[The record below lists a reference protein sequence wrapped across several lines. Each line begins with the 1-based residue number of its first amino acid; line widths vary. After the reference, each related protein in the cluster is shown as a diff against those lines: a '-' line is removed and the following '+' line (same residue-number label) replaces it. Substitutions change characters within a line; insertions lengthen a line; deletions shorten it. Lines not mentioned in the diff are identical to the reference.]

1 MTAVTIHQKGAIP
14 VVPTT
19 LLDRAISLVSPEAG
33 LRRMH
38 ARAQLALAGQY
49 LGARRDRRPTQEWIP
64 REGSPN
70 DDLLGDLPM
79 LRARSTDLE
88 RNEPLATGAV
98 AGQLTAVIGPG
109 LQLNP
114 RIDRALLG
122 LSDEEADA
130 WELQAS
136 RLWSAHAN
144 TYSWDAAG
152 KASFA
157 EQTDQV
163 LWGALVKG
171 DILAVRRYQPRA
183 GRLFGL
189 AVQLIEADRISSP
202 NGRDTDRIIAGV
214 EFNPNTGETIAY
226 HVASEYPGNRL
237 RRAPVTW
244 ARIPRFDERGEPLA
258 LLMGDHL
265 RPDSLRSAPWLAAV
279 IEPLKQLGTYTH
291 AELTAAVISA
301 FFTVFVKSPLDT
313 SGEGGAEGPWSASAL
328 QPSTAG
334 NPPSSSSDLKLGA
347 GMIADLAPGEEI
359 QIANPGRPN
368 AQFDPFWM
376 SMVQQIAVGLGMPAE
391 IILQRFNASYSAS
404 RAAMVQAW
412 RVYGKRRARL
422 AAWWCH
428 PSYQWLL
435 TEAVARGYLNAPGF
449 FADPLRRAA
458 WCGADWTGPTMP
470 QLDPVKEANGAI
482 LRMGAT
488 LTTREQETAS
498 LTGGNWE
505 RQFAQVKKERRM
517 LEEAGIAVPSAAP
530 ADDEQEEAA

>member
-1 MTAVTIHQKGAIP
+1 MSVTITSLLPHVTP
-14 VVPTT
+14 T

-33 LRRMH
+33 LRRLQ
-38 ARAQLALAGQY
+38 ARTQLAVAGQY
-49 LGARRDRRPTQEWIP
+49 LGARRDRRATQEWTP

-79 LRARSTDLE
+79 LRARSADLE
-88 RNEPLATGAV
+88 RNEPLAKGAIG
-98 AGQLTAVIGPG
+98 GQLTAVVGPG

-114 RIDRALLG
+114 RIDRTLLG
-122 LSDEEADA
+122 LSDDAADA

-136 RLWSAHAN
+136 RLWAAHA
-144 TYSWDAAG
+144 TTTAWDFAG

-171 DILAVRRYQPRA
+171 DILAVRRYVPRP

-189 AVQLIEADRISSP
+189 AVQLIEAERICSP

-214 EFNPNTGETIAY
+214 EFNPTTGEPIAY
-226 HVASEYPGNRL
+226 HVASDYPGRRL
-237 RRAPVTW
+237 GRGPMTW
-244 ARIPRFDERGEPLA
+244 SRIPCADAQGEPMA
-258 LLMGDHL
+258 LLIGEHL
-265 RPDSLRSAPWLAAV
+265 RPDSLRSAPWLSV
-279 IEPLKQLGTYTH
+279 IIEPLKQLGTFSH

-301 FFTVFVKSPLDT
+301 FFTVFVKSPLAN
-313 SGEGGAEGPWSASAL
+313 EGAGAEGPWAASAL
-328 QPSTAG
+328 QSSTAG
-334 NPPSSSSDLKLGA
+334 NPPTSASDLKLGA

-359 QIANPGRPN
+359 QIANPSRPN

-391 IILQRFNASYSAS
+391 IVLQRFNASYSAS

-422 AAWWCH
+422 AAWWCQ

-435 TEAVARGYLNAPGF
+435 TEAVARGYLNAPGYL
-449 FADPLRRAA
+449 ADPLRRAA
-458 WCGADWTGPTMP
+458 WSGAEWTGPTMP
-470 QLDPVKEANGAI
+470 QLDPEKEATGAI
-482 LRMGAT
+482 LRIAAS
-488 LTTREQETAS
+488 LTTHEQETAA

-505 RQFAQVKKERRM
+505 RQFAQVQKERRM
-517 LEEAGIAVPSAAP
+517 KAAAGVPQLVP
-530 ADDEQEEAA
+530 AGAQPTDEREEAA

>member
-1 MTAVTIHQKGAIP
+1 MSGVTIHQKGLVP
-14 VVPTT
+14 VVEST
-19 LLDRAISLVSPEAG
+19 LLDRAISLISPETG
-33 LRRMH
+33 LRRLH
-38 ARAQLALAGQY
+38 ARAQLAVAGQY
-49 LGARRDRRPTQEWIP
+49 IGARRDRRPTQEWNP

-70 DDLLGDLPM
+70 DDLLGDLSA
-79 LRARSTDLE
+79 LRSRATDLE

-98 AGQLTAVIGPG
+98 AGQLNGVIGAG

-114 RIDRALLG
+114 RIDRQLLG

-130 WELQAS
+130 WELGAS
-136 RLWSAHAN
+136 RFWNAHAN
-144 TYSWDAAG
+144 SVAWDFAS

-171 DILAVRRYQPRA
+171 DILAVRRYRPGA

-189 AVQLIEADRISSP
+189 ATQLIEADRISSP
-202 NGRDTDRIIAGV
+202 NGRDTDTIIAGV
-214 EFNPNTGETIAY
+214 EFNKATGETVAY
-226 HVASEYPGNRL
+226 HIASDYPS
-237 RRAPVTW
+237 RRMGRSIVTW
-244 ARIPRFDERGEPLA
+244 SRVPRFDERGEPLA

-301 FFTVFVKSPLDT
+301 FFTVFVKSPAATED
-313 SGEGGAEGPWSASAL
+313 GANPNGPWAESAL
-328 QPSTAG
+328 QQSTG
-334 NPPSSSSDLKLGA
+334 LNPPSSSSDLKLGA
-347 GMIADLAPGEEI
+347 GMIADLAPGEDI
-359 QIANPGRPN
+359 QIANPARPN

-422 AAWWCH
+422 TAWWCQ
-428 PSYQWLL
+428 PAYQWLL
-435 TEAVARGYLNAPGF
+435 TESVARGYLNAPGF
-449 FADPLRRAA
+449 LSDPLTRAA

-470 QLDPVKEANGAI
+470 QLDPVREANGAI
-482 LRMGAT
+482 LRIGAT
-488 LTTREQETAS
+488 LTTREQETAA

-517 LEEAGIAVPSAAP
+517 LAEEGIALPSLSP
-530 ADDEQEEAA
+530 DDEKEEAA